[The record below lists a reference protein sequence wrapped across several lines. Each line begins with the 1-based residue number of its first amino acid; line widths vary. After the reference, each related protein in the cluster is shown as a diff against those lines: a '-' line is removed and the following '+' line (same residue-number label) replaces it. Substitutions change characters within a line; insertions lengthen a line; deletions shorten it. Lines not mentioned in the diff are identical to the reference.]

1 MTRQEAIEILN
12 NKAFT
17 FCNFERCVDFYT
29 ALNCGKCN
37 DALSMAIKALQQ
49 EPKWIPVT
57 ERLPEEGLTVLIL
70 AENGHIEFGQRDE
83 NKWEWLAESIADYWT
98 EAEEVIAWQ
107 PLPKPYKESEEN
119 GND

>member
-1 MTRQEAIEILN
+1 MTRKEAIIQLRLGPGINEDVS
-12 NKAFT
+12 
-17 FCNFERCVDFYT
+17 EVY
-29 ALNCGKCN
+29 N
-37 DALSMAIKALQQ
+37 DAINIAIEALQQ

-83 NKWEWLAESIADYWT
+83 DKWEWLAESIADYWT

-107 PLPKPYKESEEN
+107 PLPEPYKESDGE
-119 GND
+119 

>member
-1 MTRQEAIEILN
+1 MTREEAIIQLRLGPGINEDVS
-12 NKAFT
+12 
-17 FCNFERCVDFYT
+17 EVY
-29 ALNCGKCN
+29 N
-37 DALSMAIKALQQ
+37 DAINIAIEALQQ

-83 NKWEWLAESIADYWT
+83 DKWEWLAESMTDYWT

-107 PLPKPYKESEEN
+107 PLPEPYKESDGE
-119 GND
+119 

>member
-1 MTRQEAIEILN
+1 MTREEAIIQLRLGPGINEDVS
-12 NKAFT
+12 
-17 FCNFERCVDFYT
+17 EVY
-29 ALNCGKCN
+29 N
-37 DALSMAIKALQQ
+37 DAINIAIEALQQ

-83 NKWEWLAESIADYWT
+83 DKWEWLAESIADYWT

-107 PLPKPYKESEEN
+107 PLPEPYKESDGE
-119 GND
+119 